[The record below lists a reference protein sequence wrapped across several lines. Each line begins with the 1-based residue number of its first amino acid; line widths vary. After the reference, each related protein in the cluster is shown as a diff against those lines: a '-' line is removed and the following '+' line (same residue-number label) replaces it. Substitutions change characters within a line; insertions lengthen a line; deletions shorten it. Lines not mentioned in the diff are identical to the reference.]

1 MRSDC
6 IRFCKDLG
14 FSCQGDGIPQKEFKK
29 KKEKKSD
36 KIWLHFNRITLTI
49 VSE

>member
-6 IRFCKDLG
+6 MRFCKDLG

-29 KKEKKSD
+29 KKKK
-36 KIWLHFNRITLTI
+36 KVTRYGYTLTG
-49 VSE
+49 SL